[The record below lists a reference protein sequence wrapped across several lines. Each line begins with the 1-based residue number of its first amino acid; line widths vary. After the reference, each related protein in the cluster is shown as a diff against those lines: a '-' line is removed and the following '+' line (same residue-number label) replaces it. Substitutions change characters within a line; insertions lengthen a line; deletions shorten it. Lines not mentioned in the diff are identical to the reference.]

1 MSQTDAILQY
11 LAQGNTITP
20 LEALQMFGC
29 FRLSERVR
37 EVEAIGIP
45 IIHTPVKV
53 GEKRVMSYRMGIPHG

>member
-20 LEALQMFGC
+20 MEALSLFGS

-37 EVEAIGIP
+37 EIEAIGIP
-45 IIHTPVKV
+45 IIHAPVQV
-53 GEKRVMSYRMGIPHG
+53 GEKRVMSYKMAVPYG